1 MSETSR
7 RTPSAGRVREGIATP
22 NSPVEVVR
30 LTRSS
35 PASARLPPANCSP
48 IPGSIAPSLSAQICS
63 TTVNGGRRLL
73 PPRQRRS
80 PTKTQPGYLQTGL
93 RRSRRSHRS
102 QSPQPARRPS
112 HRPDRPSREPHRR
125 HRQLTSP
132 ASGEVLGAGIRRRSN
147 NDEGPE
153 SRRIPALSV
162 GILRNYCQQ
171 ARRTAELAHLLAT
184 ARASTRGPDARPLPR
199 QNGMLHSVVKLM
211 IEDYEAG
218 ASTYE
223 LAERY
228 KVRRNTVRDTL
239 RRAGY
244 DLRDRANRVLLAG
257 EGKEDLRRMFTNG
270 ASRRE
275 LTAMFNVSEST
286 VKRILRDRA

>member
-35 PASARLPPANCSP
+35 PASARLPPAHCSP
-48 IPGSIAPSLSAQICS
+48 IPGSIAPSLSEQICS

-80 PTKTQPGYLQTGL
+80 PTKTQPGYLQTSL
-93 RRSRRSHRS
+93 HRSRRSHRS

-147 NDEGPE
+147 NDDGPE
-153 SRRIPALSV
+153 SRRIPAHF
-162 GILRNYCQQ
+162 C
-171 ARRTAELAHLLAT
+171 
-184 ARASTRGPDARPLPR
+184 
-199 QNGMLHSVVKLM
+199 
-211 IEDYEAG
+211 
-218 ASTYE
+218 
-223 LAERY
+223 
-228 KVRRNTVRDTL
+228 RD
-239 RRAGY
+239 
-244 DLRDRANRVLLAG
+244 DR
-257 EGKEDLRRMFTNG
+257 
-270 ASRRE
+270 
-275 LTAMFNVSEST
+275 
-286 VKRILRDRA
+286 I